1 MKMTLAWVAR
11 QRRSATLLK
20 HLPTSL
26 PGMKSQVLV
35 LIKGE
40 TATIQ

>member
-1 MKMTLAWVAR
+1 MKMTLAWVAHQR
-11 QRRSATLLK
+11 QSATQLK

-26 PGMKSQVLV
+26 PGMKSEMLV
-35 LIKGE
+35 QIKEE